1 MRHRGRGIWVI
12 LAFATAGAKQSG
24 LFAYQDEAAMADYK
38 TISVDIGTESS
49 FTKLPAQV
57 DIGDWSYFLAKSK
70 KGVYQLLS
78 NVCPHAMGE
87 VVDWGNT
94 FMCPDHGWLF
104 EKSEGIC
111 INGPNS
117 RMTAFPVNVEG
128 GRLIATVP
136 DD

>member
-1 MRHRGRGIWVI
+1 
-12 LAFATAGAKQSG
+12 
-24 LFAYQDEAAMADYK
+24 MADYK
-38 TISVDIGTESS
+38 TISVDIGAETS

-57 DIGDWSYFLAKSK
+57 DIGDWSYFLARSK

-78 NVCPHAMGE
+78 TVCPHAMGE

-117 RMTAFPVNVEG
+117 RMTAFPVAVKS

>member
-1 MRHRGRGIWVI
+1 
-12 LAFATAGAKQSG
+12 
-24 LFAYQDEAAMADYK
+24 MADYK
-38 TISVDIGTESS
+38 KIQVDIGAESS
-49 FTKLPAQV
+49 FAKLPAQV

-104 EKSEGIC
+104 EKSEGHLHQRPQLPHDRLPRRRRS
-111 INGPNS
+111 G
-117 RMTAFPVNVEG
+117 TAHRHG
-128 GRLIATVP
+128 S
-136 DD
+136 

>member
-1 MRHRGRGIWVI
+1 MPDYREIKVD
-12 LAFATAGAKQSG
+12 LGA
-24 LFAYQDEAAMADYK
+24 
-38 TISVDIGTESS
+38 ESS

-57 DIGDWSYFLAKSK
+57 DVGDWSYFLSKSK
-70 KGVYQLLS
+70 KGAYQLLS

-104 EKSEGIC
+104 EKTEGIC
-111 INGPNS
+111 LNGPNS
-117 RMTAFPVNVEG
+117 RMTAFPVAVES